1 MHAIFFRLARETR
14 ERERKVMADP
24 TNYFS
29 SNRKKKKK
37 STMALFRV
45 ILFMFFYFFNFL
57 ITK

>member
-29 SNRKKKKK
+29 SNRKKKKNPPWHCLE
-37 STMALFRV
+37 LFF
-45 ILFMFFYFFNFL
+45 LCFFIFL
-57 ITK
+57 IC